1 MRCCIASSTTSRLK
15 DQHNPTSTA
24 SSGQPSAAS
33 SPSNSGTQ
41 ALTLGTRRG
50 LSR

>member
-15 DQHNPTSTA
+15 DEHNPTSTA

-33 SPSNSGTQ
+33 LRQIRALKP
-41 ALTLGTRRG
+41 LTLGTRRG